1 MFPHPCLYAGDSNCQ
16 HVNWDYSI
24 TSPDGESLDGWV
36 TKSNIALLHN
46 PKDAPS
52 FFLSLLTW
60 QPYRY
65 LRKWKLKLSRPTTK
79 TVTAAF
85 HLYHKEAASELKV
98 ASEGRILP
106 FSAEPTCLGVKMDR
120 SLTFRRH
127 LESLR
132 KKLTTRVAFLRRLV
146 GSSWGAGARTLR
158 LATLALIHSAAE
170 YCAPVWSRS
179 AHTRLI
185 DKPIN
190 NALRLMTG
198 CLRPT
203 PTDKLFV
210 LSGIT

>member
-1 MFPHPCLYAGDSNCQ
+1 M
-16 HVNWDYSI
+16 
-24 TSPDGESLDGWV
+24 
-36 TKSNIALLHN
+36 
-46 PKDAPS
+46 
-52 FFLSLLTW
+52 
-60 QPYRY
+60 
-65 LRKWKLKLSRPTTK
+65 KLSRPTTK

-146 GSSWGAGARTLR
+146 GSSWRAGARTLR

-170 YCAPVWSRS
+170 YCALVWSRS

-203 PTDKLFV
+203 PTDNLFV
-210 LSGIT
+210 LSGITPTELRRKKATLSLACCAQESGHLFHDWFTSHSYEEHRQLKSKHPFVPAALEL